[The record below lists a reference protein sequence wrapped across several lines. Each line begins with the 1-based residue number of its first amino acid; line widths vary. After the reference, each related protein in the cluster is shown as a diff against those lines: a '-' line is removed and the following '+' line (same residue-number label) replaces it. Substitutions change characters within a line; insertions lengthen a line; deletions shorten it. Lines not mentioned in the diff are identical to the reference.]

1 MVRLERM
8 IDVLDKITLDDLHD
22 MVDSL
27 SKALEAKNAH
37 THGHSERVAEFS
49 LIIAKSIELP
59 LIEQQRIHI
68 GAHLHDI
75 GKIGIPDAILNKP
88 GKLTESEFAI
98 IRQHPEIGGEI
109 VSKVKVF
116 RPVVDIV
123 RHHHERFDGK
133 GYPDQLCG
141 TEISLGARI
150 VSVADAFDA
159 MISTRSYR
167 IPLNISEAMREIERC
182 RGSQF
187 DPEIVDVFKRVVH
200 NRELDFI
207 QRGEQLLTG

>member
-116 RPVVDIV
+116 RTVVDIV
-123 RHHHERFDGK
+123 RHHHERVDGK
-133 GYPDQLCG
+133 GYPDKLCG

-167 IPLNISEAMREIERC
+167 IPLSISEAMREIERC

-187 DPEIVDVFKRVVH
+187 DPEIVDVFKRVI
-200 NRELDFI
+200 NSKEWKFINYRE
-207 QRGEQLLTG
+207 LLTG

>member
-116 RPVVDIV
+116 RTVVDIV

-133 GYPDQLCG
+133 GYPDKLCG

-167 IPLNISEAMREIERC
+167 IPLNINEAMREIERC

-187 DPEIVDVFKRVVH
+187 DPEIVDVFKGVI
-200 NRELDFI
+200 NNKEWKFIDYRE
-207 QRGEQLLTG
+207 LLTG

>member
-1 MVRLERM
+1 
-8 IDVLDKITLDDLHD
+8 
-22 MVDSL
+22 MVDAL

-37 THGHSERVAEFS
+37 MFGHSERVAELS
-49 LIIAKSIELP
+49 LLMAQKIGLP
-59 LIEQQRIHI
+59 LAEQERIHI

-98 IRQHPEIGGEI
+98 IRQHPEIGGDI

-116 RPVVDIV
+116 HSVVDIV

-133 GYPDQLCG
+133 GYPDKLCG
-141 TEISLGARI
+141 TEISLGSRI
-150 VSVADAFDA
+150 VCVADAFDA
-159 MISTRSYR
+159 MISMKSYR
-167 IPLNISEAMREIERC
+167 PPLNVSEAMAEMERC

-187 DPEIVDVFKRVVH
+187 DPAIVDVLKKIVSNKEV
-200 NRELDFI
+200 DCI
-207 QRGEQLLTG
+207 IYDKLLTG